1 MSTRTKKLLS
11 FLLVFALVLQM
22 LPMSVFAEEVQLAEG
37 SPIPITSHPDPADSM
52 FCRDNKTEYKAED
65 VLWEIE
71 YERTETEKHFH
82 LANGSDI
89 AVAYTYPVHYK
100 TADGKYQEIDNR
112 LKVYNEDGT
121 LSEEPVVSG
130 LAKNASAAEPFSKE
144 NESTKRE
151 DFDAALK
158 ALPIDP
164 RVYKNTAGF
173 ADVSLAVSAGADR
186 LATLSYGDYSVSL
199 TPQIPFDGER
209 AAESYKAAVSIA
221 SVAGQIKELDSSIK
235 EGSFEEKILPK
246 NLSSAVSYDGDDVRS
261 FLERGASHGE
271 GFRGSWGGREI
282 GCDERTAGDTAEV
295 TSWLK

>member
-22 LPMSVFAEEVQLAEG
+22 LPMSVFAEEIQLAEG
-37 SPIPITSHPDPADSM
+37 PAIPITSHPDPADSM

-89 AVAYTYPVHYK
+89 AVAYTYPVHYR
-100 TADGKYQEIDNR
+100 TADGKYREIDNR

-121 LSEEPVVSG
+121 LSEEPVISG
-130 LAKNASAAEPFSKE
+130 LTENASAAEPFSKE

-158 ALPIDP
+158 ALPIDT
-164 RVYKNTAGF
+164 RVYKNTAGLQF
-173 ADVSLAVSAGADR
+173 PS
-186 LATLSYGDYSVSL
+186 
-199 TPQIPFDGER
+199 
-209 AAESYKAAVSIA
+209 
-221 SVAGQIKELDSSIK
+221 
-235 EGSFEEKILPK
+235 
-246 NLSSAVSYDGDDVRS
+246 
-261 FLERGASHGE
+261 
-271 GFRGSWGGREI
+271 
-282 GCDERTAGDTAEV
+282 
-295 TSWLK
+295 